1 MTTIPLCPSM
11 KSMMNI
17 SKSLITSNPLLS
29 PLGGLFKLEKTIRA
43 VIKRWGWG
51 FLPATMNILRR
62 ILRGGEGG
70 LFDGGVL
77 NGGFMVILLSEKL
90 NN

>member
-17 SKSLITSNPLLS
+17 SKSLITTNPLLS

-51 FLPATMNILRR
+51 FPPATMNILRR

-70 LFDGGVL
+70 LFDGGCL
-77 NGGFMVILLSEKL
+77 MEDLWYYCCQKN
-90 NN
+90 

>member
-17 SKSLITSNPLLS
+17 SKSLITTNPLLS

-43 VIKRWGWG
+43 VIKRWGPGISPGYYEHTQKNTQRWG
-51 FLPATMNILRR
+51 
-62 ILRGGEGG
+62 RG
-70 LFDGGVL
+70 LV
-77 NGGFMVILLSEKL
+77 
-90 NN
+90 

>member
-17 SKSLITSNPLLS
+17 SKSLITINPLLS

-43 VIKRWGWG
+43 VVKRRGLG
-51 FLPATMNILRR
+51 IPPATMNVLRR
-62 ILRGGEGG
+62 ILRGGEGAC
-70 LFDGGVL
+70 LMGGA
-77 NGGFMVILLSEKL
+77 
-90 NN
+90 

>member
-17 SKSLITSNPLLS
+17 SKSLITTNPLLS

-43 VIKRWGWG
+43 VIKRWGLG
-51 FLPATMNILRR
+51 ISPGYYEHTQKNTH
-62 ILRGGEGG
+62 
-70 LFDGGVL
+70 
-77 NGGFMVILLSEKL
+77 N
-90 NN
+90 